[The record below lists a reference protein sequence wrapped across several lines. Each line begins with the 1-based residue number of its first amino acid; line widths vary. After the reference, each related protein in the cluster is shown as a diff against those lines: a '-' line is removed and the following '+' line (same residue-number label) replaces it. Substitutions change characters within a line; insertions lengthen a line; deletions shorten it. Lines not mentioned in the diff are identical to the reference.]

1 MPGPCAPARADG
13 TVPLAL
19 PTSAAPAPHP
29 PPADDPR
36 IARSLQVSVWEG
48 MAAEVVTMSAG
59 GAVLTAWALHFHA
72 GPLLL
77 GLLTALNYFAQLAQF
92 PSAYLTQRFGG
103 RTVALWAV
111 VASRQALWPLV
122 FLPFLPIGDHAAK
135 GVLVTVAAASALL
148 AIVGNNG
155 WTTWMGDLVPGP
167 IRGRYFGRRAAVCTF
182 ASGASGLGAGLFL
195 DAMRARGLEAE
206 ALSALGIVAVS
217 VGALSTWLMRQQHDP
232 GHHASAKVDWHAMV
246 APLREPA
253 MRRLLAYILPW
264 NVGVG
269 LSSSLFA
276 PFMLGTLGMGYAMMA
291 LREATTAGLRIVVSP
306 LWGRAIDRVGS
317 RPVLIACSFTIV
329 AIPLLWM
336 LAAPDRL
343 WPVFADSLMAG
354 VLWSGHNLATMQMPI
369 AVAPRAGRSW
379 HVAAFYACAGLAFA
393 AGAVAGGWVANR
405 LPETVSVGQGALTKF
420 QLVLLGSS
428 CFRLV
433 GALVSLKTQEPG
445 AQGVRALARLV
456 GDGARGVADR
466 RRAESPAA
474 VE

>member
-1 MPGPCAPARADG
+1 VRRHDAVHSARA
-13 TVPLAL
+13 LS
-19 PTSAAPAPHP
+19 TSAASAPAPLPKP
-29 PPADDPR
+29 PDDPR
-36 IARSLQVSVWEG
+36 LARSLEMSVWEG

-72 GPLLL
+72 GPFLL
-77 GLLTALNYFAQLAQF
+77 GLLASLNYVAQLVQF

-103 RTVALWAV
+103 RAVALWAV
-111 VASRQALWPLV
+111 AASRQALWPLV
-122 FLPFLPIGDHAAK
+122 FLPFLPIDDRAAK
-135 GVLVTVAAASALL
+135 GVLFAVAAVSALL

-155 WTTWMGDLVPGP
+155 WNTWMGDLVPGT
-167 IRGRYFGRRAAVCTF
+167 IRGRYFGRRTAICTL
-182 ASGASGLGAGLFL
+182 ASGASGLGAGLWL
-195 DAMRARGLEAE
+195 DFMRGRGLEAE
-206 ALSALGIVAVS
+206 ALSALGLVAVA

-276 PFMLGTLGMGYAMMA
+276 PFMLGELGMGYAMMA

-317 RPVLIACSFTIV
+317 RPVLVACSFTIV
-329 AIPLLWM
+329 AIPFLWM

-369 AVAPRAGRSW
+369 ALAPRQGRSW

-393 AGAVAGGWVANR
+393 TGAVAGGWVANR
-405 LPETVSVGQGALTKF
+405 LPAFVPVGQGALTRF
-420 QLVLLGSS
+420 QVVLLGSA
-428 CFRLV
+428 CFRLG
-433 GALVSLKTQEPG
+433 GAFLSLKTREPG
-445 AQGVRALARLV
+445 AKGVRELARLV
-456 GDGARGVADR
+456 GDRARG
-466 RRAESPAA
+466 RAGAPAA
-474 VE
+474 AE